1 MIYYDDFKGKHFSQS
16 RKFSSFVPPEA
27 IEAVANLGVAAF
39 QNIGTGRNKLAKAQ
53 AEAIKTDAK
62 TKSALAAYTAKFGDS
77 KYKLLIIAA
86 VVAIAAFI
94 LLRK

>member
-27 IEAVANLGVAAF
+27 ITAISNLGVAAF
-39 QNIGTGRNKLAKAQ
+39 QNIGTGRNKIANAQ
-53 AEAIKTDAK
+53 AEVMKTEAT
-62 TKSALAAYTAKFGDS
+62 TKSVLAAYAAKFSDS
-77 KYKLLIIAA
+77 KYKLIIIAA